1 MKKYKKTILIEFQD
15 EAEYNQ
21 LVKNAIK
28 SKIGSYGKDLVFKP
42 NITGYIKSKVL

>member
-1 MKKYKKTILIEFQD
+1 MKRNKKTITLNFFD
-15 EAEYNQ
+15 DEYNT

-42 NITGYIKSKVL
+42 NITEFIKSKIL